1 MSSPIDLDYILHHW
15 VLEPPRSADAMIS
28 FQIPTSKSHSVMTSI
43 FFFNSPPPSIVFA
56 CRSTRIRSIEMSF
69 FNRLPRWEAVV
80 QQAGVGQDPF
90 RYLMNSVE
98 QIAYPKTPNS
108 VFGILL
114 GFAGVYLIAILVC
127 FSLLLIPVVQ
137 GPEARKRHF
146 WLYKK
151 QHLPGSKLIILT
163 SSVSLIHKSD

>member
-1 MSSPIDLDYILHHW
+1 
-15 VLEPPRSADAMIS
+15 
-28 FQIPTSKSHSVMTSI
+28 
-43 FFFNSPPPSIVFA
+43 
-56 CRSTRIRSIEMSF
+56 MSF